1 LVKRP
6 ISTHGEVTPMARFL
20 VTYYAG
26 DMPHDRRAVTQV
38 RLAFSQWAEKTGP
51 ALADLGSPIRSVTT
65 ISATGVHNGPAAGP
79 FMGWS
84 VIEAG
89 SREAAAGILQDHPF
103 INHGG
108 MLQLSEPV

>member
-1 LVKRP
+1 
-6 ISTHGEVTPMARFL
+6 MARFL

-26 DMPHDRRAVTQV
+26 DMPHDRHAVAQA
-38 RLAFSQWAEKTGP
+38 RHAFLQWAEKAGP

-65 ISATGVHNGPAAGP
+65 ISATGVHDEPAAGP

-84 VIEAG
+84 VIEAA